1 MPIPAKPFWLSAA
14 YAEFGGNRWM
24 SDTANRAGIP
34 APRWLGDLAGRSA
47 WTWAGSVISGAS
59 KTTFHPTR
67 ATAGMYVQQVGS
79 EIRIFNHSNATSVVT
94 TSGLCDVHVALVS
107 GNALSSGTMNT
118 WLNVTTSLLTW
129 TLTPGAVLNTEYA
142 AVVRF
147 TFRSRANPGNARAYD
162 VSMSAETIYS
172 NEP

>member
-47 WTWAGSVISGAS
+47 WTWAASVISMAHNS
-59 KTTFHPTR
+59 AVHPNR
-67 ATAGMYVQQVGS
+67 STAAVYVQQVGA
-79 EIRIFNHSNATSVVT
+79 EIKISNQANQISVVT
-94 TSGLCDVHVALVS
+94 TSGLCDVHAAVVS
-107 GNALSSGTMNT
+107 GRALSSGTMNT
-118 WLNVTTSLLTW
+118 WLNVTTGVLGW

-142 AVVRF
+142 SVVRF

-162 VSMSAETIYS
+162 VSMSAQNIYI
-172 NEP
+172 NEM